1 MARPL
6 AFDRQEMI
14 QRAMYAFWEKGFAA
28 TSIQDLVKATGLN
41 RSSLYNTFKSK
52 EQLFLLSL
60 DQYTKVNSQLAQAKV
75 KAAKDELD
83 VIRIYL
89 QAIMESSLA
98 DEQNKGC
105 MIANCKAEVSNT
117 QTEIKDWL
125 TANQKF
131 SMQFFSDLIER
142 GQEKDIINQQSS
154 PAEYA
159 HFINSCLHGM
169 RVVMKVQMSPE
180 LVNATINNMLRV
192 LQR

>member
-14 QRAMYAFWEKGFAA
+14 QKAMYLFWEKGYAA

-60 DQYTKVNSQLAQAKV
+60 DQYIQVNVQLTQDKVQEAKH
-75 KAAKDELD
+75 ELD

-89 QAIMESSLA
+89 QTIMESCLA
-98 DEQNKGC
+98 DKENKGC
-105 MIANCKAEVSNT
+105 MIANCKAEMSNT

-125 TANQKF
+125 VANQKF
-131 SMQFFSDLIER
+131 SMQFFSDLIQC
-142 GQEKDIINQQSS
+142 GQEKGIINKQSS

-169 RVVMKVQMSPE
+169 RVVTKVQVNPD
-180 LVNATINNMLRV
+180 LVNATIDNILKV
-192 LQR
+192 LQK